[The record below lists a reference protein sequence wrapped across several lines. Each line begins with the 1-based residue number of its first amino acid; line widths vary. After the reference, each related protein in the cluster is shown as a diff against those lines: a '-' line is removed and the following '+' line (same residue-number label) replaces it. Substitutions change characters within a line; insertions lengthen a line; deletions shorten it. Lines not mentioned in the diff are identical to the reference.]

1 MWVKLCCLV
10 KNELSSFSP
19 PTGSEFEFVC
29 PEGTSESI
37 TNVDATDLRPSV
49 VGDTV
54 DASTDTD
61 ISVEDGGGSSSEVLE
76 TGDDVEVLN
85 TVIALLTPPSPELV
99 LNNENFDI
107 DSSSPWETKIG
118 VDVEVV
124 SGINV
129 VDETSDLKRF

>member
-29 PEGTSESI
+29 LEGTSESI
-37 TNVDATDLRPSV
+37 TDVDASDLRPSV
-49 VGDTV
+49 VGVSV

-76 TGDDVEVLN
+76 TGDDVEVLIASSTSLSAEIDLN
-85 TVIALLTPPSPELV
+85 T
-99 LNNENFDI
+99 ENLDSN
-107 DSSSPWETKIG
+107 SSSSWEPKIG
-118 VDVEVV
+118 VDVEIV

-129 VDETSDLKRF
+129 VDETSDLKKF

>member
-1 MWVKLCCLV
+1 MKLCCLV

-29 PEGTSESI
+29 LEGTSESI
-37 TNVDATDLRPSV
+37 TDVDASDLRPSV
-49 VGDTV
+49 VGVTV

-76 TGDDVEVLN
+76 TGDDVEVLIASSTSLSAEIDLN
-85 TVIALLTPPSPELV
+85 T
-99 LNNENFDI
+99 ENLDSN
-107 DSSSPWETKIG
+107 SSSSWEPKIG
-118 VDVEVV
+118 VDVEIV

-129 VDETSDLKRF
+129 VDETSDLKKF

>member
-1 MWVKLCCLV
+1 MKLCCLV

-29 PEGTSESI
+29 LEGTSESI

-61 ISVEDGGGSSSEVLE
+61 VSVEDGGGSSSEVLE

-129 VDETSDLKRF
+129 VDETSDLKKF

>member
-1 MWVKLCCLV
+1 MKLCCLV

-29 PEGTSESI
+29 LEGTSESI
-37 TNVDATDLRPSV
+37 TDVDASDLRPSV

-61 ISVEDGGGSSSEVLE
+61 VSVEDGGGSSSEVLE
-76 TGDDVEVLN
+76 TGDDVEVLIASSTSLSAEIDLN
-85 TVIALLTPPSPELV
+85 T
-99 LNNENFDI
+99 ENLDSN
-107 DSSSPWETKIG
+107 SSSSWEPKIV
-118 VDVEVV
+118 VDVEIV

>member
-10 KNELSSFSP
+10 KNELSSISP
-19 PTGSEFEFVC
+19 PTGSEFEFIC
-29 PEGTSESI
+29 LEGTSESI
-37 TNVDATDLRPSV
+37 TNVDASDLRPSV

-61 ISVEDGGGSSSEVLE
+61 VSVEDGGCSSSKVLE
-76 TGDDVEVLN
+76 TGDDVEVLIASSTSLSAEIDLN
-85 TVIALLTPPSPELV
+85 T
-99 LNNENFDI
+99 ENLDSN
-107 DSSSPWETKIG
+107 SSSSWEPKIG
-118 VDVEVV
+118 VDVEIV